1 MFGIIVILLA
11 VVAVIGAHYGPKYW
25 LYVSVVS
32 ALLLG
37 MALGWLRSE
46 ESDGLLTGACL
57 GIVFALVLFVS
68 GISVRRAKRHGA
80 KRLDEFL
87 EKSRQRRKKNEP

>member
-1 MFGIIVILLA
+1 MAEFLEYLSVVANEPNVEFQIPDHKLETKTSMLGMAAFLLA

-37 MALGWLRSE
+37 LALGWLRS
-46 ESDGLLTGACL
+46 
-57 GIVFALVLFVS
+57 
-68 GISVRRAKRHGA
+68 
-80 KRLDEFL
+80 
-87 EKSRQRRKKNEP
+87 